1 MQAITVGSEFQRD
14 ILYEDSGKATDS
26 ALHTDFSKA
35 LPSAHM
41 LNINNHE
48 ASKALPSARFLCS
61 DKMKMLEG
69 NNYNVPMAGYLYPDG
84 EGEPQ
89 NKFMSEDENHVSSS
103 QKSDGDQ
110 PNVSQ
115 PHLVVTIAVP
125 GSPSKSVSKR
135 KARHQRNNTDRLNR
149 ARISGGI
156 KTLRE
161 LLPYSEEGSKAT
173 VLDDTIEY
181 IKYLQL
187 QIKTLSQSRLGGEAT
202 AAPFIHLEGYGH
214 YLFHPDMLNEPLEE
228 MIGRLMEMD
237 IATATQLLDCK
248 GMSVIPIALA
258 EGVFQK
264 R

>member
-69 NNYNVPMAGYLYPDG
+69 NNYNVPM
-84 EGEPQ
+84 
-89 NKFMSEDENHVSSS
+89 NHVSSS